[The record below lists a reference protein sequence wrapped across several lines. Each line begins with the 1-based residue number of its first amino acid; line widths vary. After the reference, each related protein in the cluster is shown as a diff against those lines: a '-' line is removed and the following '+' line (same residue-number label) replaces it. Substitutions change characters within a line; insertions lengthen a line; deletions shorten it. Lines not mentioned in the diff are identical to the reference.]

1 MSADNAIARRQ
12 PFRVTA
18 PIFSTVEAYLTIK
31 EVALTRTSTLRR
43 LIFSGPL
50 LAVFLFPGGSAALP
64 AQEQADCV
72 GCHEKK
78 TPGIVA
84 QWRSSKHGE
93 LEIDCLYCHGAESSD
108 LDAFEHQGAT
118 VAVIVSPKD
127 CAECH
132 QDEFDQQKGSHHAKA
147 GQILGSL
154 DNLLGELV
162 GGQPAVN
169 AGCRQCHGSEVR
181 VDDSGRPTADTWP
194 NTGMGRIN
202 PDGSRGSCSA
212 CHTRHEFSKAQA
224 RQPEG
229 CGKCHLGPDHPQIEV
244 WNESKHGVLYHA
256 NREKLNLDSDPWR
269 AGQEYF
275 SGPTCA
281 SCHMSA
287 AGDQEST
294 HDVGARISWTLRPPV
309 SVKLNMLVFED
320 HSKQDITGDEPQLP
334 EAGAMLDDGQ
344 GGQKKVTRVLT
355 WKDRRSNMQQV
366 CTMCHAGSFVAGA
379 YDQFDQVVLLYNDK
393 FARPA
398 ASIIDE
404 LHKAGRITAVDFDD
418 PIEWTWWEL
427 WHHEGRRAR
436 HGASMQGPDYTW
448 WHGMYEVAKHFYEKF
463 IPQVIEVAGEEQA
476 KLLLEKYVYSQP
488 GHLWHRDGYSDEVRE
503 KIRQFYQERY
513 KQ

>member
-1 MSADNAIARRQ
+1 MKRIRAFTTLSSAGLCLIAIVSLPLSGA
-12 PFRVTA
+12 
-18 PIFSTVEAYLTIK
+18 EAEIGESSCL
-31 EVALTRTSTLRR
+31 
-43 LIFSGPL
+43 
-50 LAVFLFPGGSAALP
+50 
-64 AQEQADCV
+64 D
-72 GCHEKK
+72 CHERES
-78 TPGIVA
+78 PGIVS
-84 QWRSSKHGE
+84 QWRVSKHGE
-93 LEIDCLYCHGAESSD
+93 LDITCTYCHQAEISD
-108 LDAFEHQGAT
+108 LDAFEHHGSTIAI
-118 VAVIVSPKD
+118 IVSPKD
-127 CAECH
+127 CAGCH
-132 QDEFDQQKGSHHAKA
+132 ESQYNEQKGSHHAKA

-154 DNLLGELV
+154 DNLLGEVV
-162 GGQPAVN
+162 GGQPAVD
-169 AGCRQCHGSEVR
+169 AGCRQCHGSVVS
-181 VDDSGRPTADTWP
+181 VDDSGRPTNDTWP

-202 PDGSRGSCSA
+202 PDGSTGSCSA

-224 RQPEG
+224 RQPEA

-269 AGQEYF
+269 AGREYF
-275 SGPTCA
+275 SGPTCS

-287 AGDQEST
+287 AGDQQST

-309 SVKLNMLVFED
+309 SVKLNMVIYEED
-320 HSKQDITGDEPQLP
+320 YKEDIPGENPQLP
-334 EAGAMLDDGQ
+334 EIGSMHETRNGEK
-344 GGQKKVTRVLT
+344 KKVEAVLT
-355 WKDRRSNMQQV
+355 WNDRRNNMQQV
-366 CTMCHAGSFVAGA
+366 CRQCHGAQFIEGA

-398 ASIIDE
+398 RDIIEE
-404 LHKAGRITAVDFDD
+404 LRKAGKISAVDFDD

-463 IPQVIEVAGEEQA
+463 IPQVKEAAGEDLA
-476 KLLLEKYVYSQP
+476 KQLLERYVYSQD

-503 KIRQFYQERY
+503 KIKQFYEKRY